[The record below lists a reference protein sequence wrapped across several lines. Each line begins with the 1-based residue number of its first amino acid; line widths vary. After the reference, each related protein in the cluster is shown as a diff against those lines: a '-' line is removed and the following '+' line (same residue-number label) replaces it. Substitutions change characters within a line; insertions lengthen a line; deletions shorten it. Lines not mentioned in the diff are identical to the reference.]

1 MNLLQKYNQKTI
13 AQVSEN
19 KEIPTF
25 RPGDTLRVSVKI
37 VEGANERVQA
47 YEGVCIAIKRRG
59 ISSSFTVR
67 KISNGEGVERTF
79 PLYSPKLAKI
89 EVVRTGKVRQ
99 AKIYYMRERTG
110 KAARIKERVSYT
122 TNKK

>member
-19 KEIPTF
+19 KEIPAF

>member
-13 AQVSEN
+13 AEVSKG
-19 KEIPTF
+19 KEIPAF
-25 RPGDTLRVSVKI
+25 RTGDTLRVSVRI
-37 VEGANERVQA
+37 VEGSNERVQA
-47 YEGVCIAIKRRG
+47 YEGVCIGIKRRG
-59 ISSSFTVR
+59 VSSSFTVR

-89 EVVRTGKVRQ
+89 EIVRTGKVRQ

-110 KAARIKERVSYT
+110 KAARIKERVSYHT
-122 TNKK
+122 KK